1 MNLSYSSLAETEEMV
16 CSQLFPPC
24 QIIFQFFF
32 FISYFKIGSNVYFSF
47 PQHSKDPLG
56 SEDVVAQN

>member
-24 QIIFQFFF
+24 QIMFQLLFFF
-32 FISYFKIGSNVYFSF
+32 FN
-47 PQHSKDPLG
+47 
-56 SEDVVAQN
+56 

>member
-32 FISYFKIGSNVYFSF
+32 FLLVTLKLEAMSTF
-47 PQHSKDPLG
+47 PFLSTLKTLL
-56 SEDVVAQN
+56 VVKM